1 MREYYVAWWN
11 LENLFSVQDDPD
23 RPAWLQKQLAS
34 ELAGWDQDVLTT
46 KIAQLARIIMQMNG
60 GTGPDLLGVC
70 EIENAAVLK
79 QLIGA
84 LAPLGRKYR
93 VAHHDTAD
101 QRGIDVA
108 FIYDGRRFKARKREM
123 FSHVILKR
131 TSTRD
136 LFQVNF
142 YTKPAGNLL
151 ICVGNH
157 WPSKLGGE
165 LESEP
170 YRILAGE
177 TLAYWMTRIQEIFAE
192 KAVAAGT
199 AATLSQAVPPAVLV
213 MGDMNDE
220 PHNRSLTDYALSLRD
235 ERRVKSRRSRNP
247 YLWNLMWPLMGA
259 GVPTH
264 VFDGSPA
271 VLDHMLVNRG
281 LVDSESPL
289 NIQRVAVEGQSA
301 PALEILR
308 FPEAVIPSGTSQG
321 GPRRF
326 SRPAKSDFDPGG
338 FSDHFPL
345 ALWIVE
351 NA

>member
-1 MREYYVAWWN
+1 MREYYLAWWN
-11 LENLFSVQDDPD
+11 VENLFSVEDDPN
-23 RPAWLQKQLAS
+23 RPVWLQKQLAA
-34 ELAGWDQDVLTT
+34 ELKGWDQTT
-46 KIAQLARIIMQMNG
+46 LDAKIAQLAKIIMQMNG
-60 GTGPDLLGVC
+60 GAGPDILGVC
-70 EIENAAVLK
+70 EVENEAVLN
-79 QLIGA
+79 QLVAA
-84 LAPLGRKYR
+84 LAPLGRRYR
-93 VAHHDTAD
+93 VAHYDTSD

-108 FIYDGRRFKARKREM
+108 FIYDHRRFKTKSSEM
-123 FSHVILKR
+123 FHHVILKR
-131 TSTRD
+131 SSTRD

-142 YTKPAGNLL
+142 YTKPARNLL
-151 ICVGNH
+151 ICIGNH

-177 TLAYWMTRIQEIFAE
+177 TLSYWMARIHELFAE
-192 KAVAAGT
+192 KAVADGL
-199 AATLSQAVPPAVLV
+199 ATSLTRAVPPPVLV

-220 PHNRSLTDYALSLRD
+220 PFNRSLTHYALSQRD

-247 YLWNLMWPLMGA
+247 YLWNLMWPLMGK

-264 VFDGSPA
+264 VFGGTPG

-289 NIQRVAVEGQSA
+289 KIKRVTVDGKLT

-308 FPEAVIPSGTSQG
+308 FPEATIRHGASAG

-326 SRPAKSDFDPGG
+326 SRPSKGDFDVNG

-345 ALWIVE
+345 ALRIIE
-351 NA
+351 DD